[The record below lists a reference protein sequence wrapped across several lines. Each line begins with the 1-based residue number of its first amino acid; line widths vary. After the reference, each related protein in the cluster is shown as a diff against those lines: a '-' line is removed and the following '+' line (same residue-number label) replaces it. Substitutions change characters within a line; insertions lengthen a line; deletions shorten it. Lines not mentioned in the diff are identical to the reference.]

1 MWQVAARSCR
11 PRGVRYLRGVVLDR
25 MSRVKGVGSMRLD
38 TGDYAGTGTEA
49 REMMSYRVSGDC
61 GCELCAITVALKRG
75 YDIRSIRSGKSD
87 EIILLRAAINFRKRQ
102 YNRLTV

>member
-38 TGDYAGTGTEA
+38 TGGLQTGTEA
-49 REMMSYRVSGDC
+49 REMMSYRVCGDC
-61 GCELCAITVALKRG
+61 GCELCVITVALKKR
-75 YDIRSIRSGKSD
+75 IRSGKSD
-87 EIILLRAAINFRKRQ
+87 EIIVQHNVNNVTANSRATPER
-102 YNRLTV
+102 